1 MMNEVVQYLTAI
13 QLANYAGVILENGFD
28 ELDALYD
35 ISIPEL

>member
-1 MMNEVVQYLTAI
+1 MNEVVQYLSAI
-13 QLANYAGVILENGFD
+13 ELGHLAGVILENGFD